1 MRVCRLLLLATFG
14 LSSSLNALAQEPPP
28 RIGPFVVDV
37 RGTVPRFD
45 QSDQLAESHGL
56 LPGELPRTG
65 LGVDAG
71 AHFYV
76 FKWKAVTFGLG
87 GQATLAR
94 AHASPAESTGLR
106 PVTERFASI
115 TPQLSLNFGSGNGWS
130 YLSAGIGAARWK
142 IVPDGAQEEP
152 ADQERLRTVNYGGGA
167 RWFVKRHLAVNV
179 DVRFHQVDPGTPT
192 LGRPGSPR
200 TTFMIFGGG
209 ISVK

>member
-1 MRVCRLLLLATFG
+1 MRVCRLFLLSTIGFLTP
-14 LSSSLNALAQEPPP
+14 LSAFSQDPPP
-28 RIGPFVVDV
+28 RIGPFVIDV

-45 QSDQLAESHGL
+45 QSAQLAASRGL
-56 LPGELPRTG
+56 VAGELPGSG

-76 FKWKAVTFGLG
+76 FTWKAVTFGLG
-87 GQATLAR
+87 GQVTLAR
-94 AHASPAESTGLR
+94 AHASPPESSELR

-130 YLSAGIGAARWK
+130 YLSAGIGTATWK
-142 IVPDGAQEEP
+142 IVPDGEQEGP

-167 RWFVKRHLAVNV
+167 RWFVKRHLAFAV
-179 DVRFHQVDPGTPT
+179 DVRFHQVDPGTPL

-209 ISVK
+209 VSLK

>member
-1 MRVCRLLLLATFG
+1 MRVCRLLLLATVA
-14 LSSSLNALAQEPPP
+14 LSSPTNVFAQEPPP
-28 RIGPFVVDV
+28 RIGPFVIDV

-45 QSDQLAESHGL
+45 QSDQLAQSRGL
-56 LPGELPRTG
+56 LPGELPHTG
-65 LGVDAG
+65 LGLDAG
-71 AHFYV
+71 AHFYL

-87 GQATLAR
+87 AQATLAR
-94 AHASPAESTGLR
+94 AHSSPAESTGLS

-115 TPQLSLNFGSGNGWS
+115 TPQLSLNFGTGNGWS
-130 YLSAGIGAARWK
+130 YLSAGLGAAKWK
-142 IVPDGAQEEP
+142 IVPDGAVEMP

-167 RWFVKRHLAVNV
+167 RWFIKRHLALNV

-192 LGRPGSPR
+192 LGFPGSPR